1 MEAKLDAILSSVAAL
16 NFKISDLEMKIDG
29 YHQQFKTLEQSVDQR
44 FQEVDHKITQYQSV
58 N

>member
-1 MEAKLDAILSSVAAL
+1 MEAELHAILSSVEAL

-44 FQEVDHKITQYQSV
+44 FQQVDHKITQYQSV